1 MTSVIG
7 KASTFDD
14 ETSQEDTGSKT
25 TDSSESDDTG
35 MEDDIE
41 ISAN

>member
-7 KASTFDD
+7 EILFD
-14 ETSQEDTGSKT
+14 ELSQESNTGSNS